1 MNIQKELIKYQ
12 SETTKRFSMKIP
24 LSKLK
29 EYVKTLEELE
39 TDELNLEIINNY
51 IGPDYCLFISE
62 EQKLV
67 TVESNPIQKQSKYI
81 DTQFS
86 LQPVRVATLVLN
98 TNYEE

>member
-12 SETTKRFSMKIP
+12 SETAKRFSMKIP
-24 LSKLK
+24 LSTLK
-29 EYVKTLEELE
+29 EYVKTLEKLEL
-39 TDELNLEIINNY
+39 DELNLEIVSNR

-67 TVESNPIQKQSKYI
+67 AVESNPIQKQYKYT
-81 DTQFS
+81 DSQFS
-86 LQPVRVATLVLN
+86 LQPVSVATLVLN